1 MRLQIPTTKKSLT
14 ESSGFK
20 AGEKYIASLDIGT
33 TTIKCFI
40 YAANRD
46 IAQLDVVGTAHE
58 QVELLYPSPGQVE
71 IVPSQLWDSVIR
83 TIKNAMA
90 DASLSAERIDCL
102 SISTQRNTF
111 TCWNRLTGKIY
122 HNFITWKDLRAD
134 KLVHQWNNSLKLRM
148 LKFGARFLH
157 FFSRSKRFLA
167 GSVIKMMNPQVTLRL
182 AWVLQNNGDLQR
194 DVKNGNVLYGTID
207 SWLLYRLRQG
217 TDRTRFVEHISDV
230 TNCTASGFYDPFGQE
245 WAGWALNLFSIK
257 KELLPK
263 AVDNSYDF
271 GYVHESLFGS
281 RIKIGAS
288 ISDQSASL
296 WGNCCFDK
304 GDVKITLG
312 TGSFLNVNTGSTCLA
327 SVHGLYPLV
336 GYKMTSPHGTEL
348 VYLMEGASNDNGSII
363 EWAMNIGLFVDPSE
377 TSGMALS
384 VPDSDGVSFIPA
396 FSGLGP
402 PIRDDT
408 AGTGFIGIKAS
419 TRKEHL
425 VRAILES
432 LAYRIALLYVSTL
445 DETRFTFTRIKV
457 DGGVSRNDF
466 ICQTLA
472 DLTGLPVE
480 RGEVTDSTALGAM
493 FLAGLNVG
501 IWRNKQELIHIR
513 KIERIFQPNA
523 ANKRHCMISMQSWER
538 AVERFKRWYIAEE
551 LNKLT

>member
-1 MRLQIPTTKKSLT
+1 MRLQISAPGKTQE
-14 ESSGFK
+14 ESVECRDTVPDGV
-20 AGEKYIASLDIGT
+20 KYIASLDIGT

-46 IAQLDVVGTAHE
+46 IAKLDVVGTAHE
-58 QVELLYPSPGQVE
+58 Q
-71 IVPSQLWDSVIR
+71 IVPGQLWDSVLR
-83 TIKNAMA
+83 TIRNAMM
-90 DASLSAERIDCL
+90 DAALNVERIECL

-111 TCWNRLTGKIY
+111 TCWNRITGKVY

-134 KLVHQWNNSLKLRM
+134 KLVHQWNNSFKLRM
-148 LKFGARFLH
+148 LKLGARFLH

-182 AWVLQNNGDLQR
+182 AWVLQNNADLQR

-217 TDRTRFVEHISDV
+217 TDQSRIVEHVSDV
-230 TNCTASGFYDPFGQE
+230 TNCTSSGFYDPFGQE

-263 AVDNSYDF
+263 VVDNSYDF
-271 GYVHESLFGS
+271 GYVDESLFGS
-281 RIKIGAS
+281 PIRIGAS
-288 ISDQSASL
+288 ISDQSASM
-296 WGNCCFDK
+296 WGNCCFEK

-336 GYKMTSPHGTEL
+336 GHKLTFPHGTEL
-348 VYLMEGASNDNGSII
+348 IYLMEGASNDNGSII

-377 TSGMALS
+377 TSAMALS
-384 VPDSDGVSFIPA
+384 VTDSDGVSFIPA

-408 AGTGFIGIKAS
+408 AGTGFIGIKPS

-432 LAYRIALLYVSTL
+432 LAYRIALLYSSAL
-445 DETRFTFTRIKV
+445 DETRFTFNRIKV

-501 IWRNKQELIHIR
+501 IWRSKQELIDIR
-513 KIERIFQPNA
+513 KIERIFQPNG
-523 ANKRHCMISMQSWER
+523 ANKRHCMVSMQSWER
-538 AVERFKRWYIAEE
+538 AVERFKRWYITEK
-551 LNKLT
+551 LNNLN

>member
-1 MRLQIPTTKKSLT
+1 MDIERVDHLAQAESTK
-14 ESSGFK
+14 GDR
-20 AGEKYIASLDIGT
+20 YIASLDIGT
-33 TTIKCFI
+33 TTIRCFI

-46 IAQLDVVGTAHE
+46 IDKLEIVGTAYE
-58 QVELLYPSPGQVE
+58 QVQLVYPSPGQVE
-71 IVPSQLWDSVIR
+71 IVPNQLWDSVIK
-83 TIKNAMA
+83 TIQNAIA
-90 DASLSAERIDCL
+90 DAKLACNQIDCL
-102 SISTQRNTF
+102 GISTQRNTF
-111 TCWNRLTGKIY
+111 TCWNRLTGYTY
-122 HNFITWKDLRAD
+122 HNFITWKDLRSD
-134 KLVHQWNNSLKLRM
+134 KLVHQWNNSFKLRL

-157 FFSRSKRFLA
+157 FFTRSKRFLA
-167 GSVIKMMNPQVTLRL
+167 GSVIKLMNPQVTLRL
-182 AWVLQNNGDLQR
+182 AWVLQNNAELQR
-194 DVKNGNVLYGTID
+194 DVKGNNVLYGTVD

-217 TDRTRFVEHISDV
+217 HDRSRPVEHISDV
-230 TNCTASGFYDPFGQE
+230 TNCTASGFYDPFGQQ

-257 KELLPK
+257 KDMLPK

-271 GYVHESLFGS
+271 GHVHESLFGS
-281 RIKIGAS
+281 AIKIGAS

-296 WGNCCFDK
+296 WGNCCFEK
-304 GDVKITLG
+304 GEVKITLG

-336 GYKMTSPHGTEL
+336 GYKLTPADNGTEL

-363 EWAMNIGLFVDPSE
+363 EWAMNIGLFADPSE
-377 TSGMALS
+377 SSGMALA

-408 AGTGFIGIKAS
+408 AGTGFIGIKPS

-432 LAYRIALLYVSTL
+432 LTYRIALLYTCAL
-445 DETRFTFTRIKV
+445 GETHFTFTRIKV

-501 IWRNKQELIHIR
+501 IWHSKQELINIR
-513 KIERIFQPNA
+513 RIDRIFQPNG
-523 ANKRHCMISMQSWER
+523 ANRSQCMRSMRSWER
-538 AVERFKRWYIAEE
+538 AVQRFKRWYIAEE
-551 LNKLT
+551 LNNLN

>member
-1 MRLQIPTTKKSLT
+1 M
-14 ESSGFK
+14 ES
-20 AGEKYIASLDIGT
+20 AERYIASLDIGT
-33 TTIKCFI
+33 TTIRCFI

-46 IAQLDVVGTAHE
+46 IGKLEVVGSAFE
-58 QVELLYPSPGQVE
+58 QVELVYPAPGQVE
-71 IVPSQLWDSVIR
+71 IVPDQLWNSVIN
-83 TIKNAMA
+83 TIKNAMENA
-90 DASLSAERIDCL
+90 KLTAQQIACL

-111 TCWNRLTGKIY
+111 TCWNKLTGHAY

-134 KLVHQWNNSLKLRM
+134 KLVQQWNNSFKLRV
-148 LKFGARFLH
+148 LKAGARFLH
-157 FFSRSKRFLA
+157 FFTRSKRFLA

-194 DVKNGNVLYGTID
+194 DVKEGQVLYGTID

-217 TDRTRFVEHISDV
+217 LDQSRVVEHIGDV
-230 TNCTASGFYDPFGQE
+230 TNCTSTGFYDPFGQE
-245 WAGWALNLFSIK
+245 WATWALSFFNIK
-257 KELLPK
+257 KDLLPK
-263 AVDNSYDF
+263 VVDNSYDF
-271 GYVHESLFGS
+271 GYVDESLFGS
-281 RIKIGAS
+281 AIQIGTS

-296 WGNCCFDK
+296 WGTCCFEK
-304 GDVKITLG
+304 GEVKVTMG
-312 TGSFLNVNTGSTCLA
+312 TGAFLNVNTGSTCLA

-336 GYKMTSPHGTEL
+336 GYKTNSINSTEL

-363 EWAMNIGLFVDPSE
+363 EWAMSIGLFTDPRDS
-377 TSGMALS
+377 SDMALS

-402 PIRDDT
+402 PIRNDT

-432 LAYRIALLYVSTL
+432 LAYRIALLYVCALT
-445 DETRFTFTRIKV
+445 ETRYTFTRIKV

-501 IWRNKQELIHIR
+501 IWRSKQELIDIR
-513 KIERIFQPNA
+513 KIDRIFEPIA
-523 ANKRHCMISMQSWER
+523 SNKSKCFKSMRSWER
-538 AVERFKRWYIAEE
+538 AVERFKRWYIDEE
-551 LNKLT
+551 LNSLN